1 MSKDANLVKLQNVR
15 TLVLDDEAAAR
26 DAVRTVLEHAGAV
39 VKTACDGREGLNILL
54 REDFDVLVVDLH
66 MEGMNGTAFV
76 QEARKIWPWL
86 GVVVVTGFPGDL
98 PKQVAA
104 DLSITRVLAKPF
116 VPDALRETVLAEAQ
130 ECEQRARRSFGSSVE
145 QVQKQL
151 GLLRRLGET
160 AIEGHDLWGAL
171 REFCSGLGRLL
182 PCAVIGMLG
191 LEKLQNSLIL
201 IVREATSQE
210 FLDVLEQEMKHRF
223 EVLSGRDLS
232 TVKLNRQVE
241 GLQLSPEGPHTPEST
256 FVVPIIISGELC
268 GLMALAATRED
279 AFSTTDIS
287 FLYHAANQFSTV
299 LVALDRMR
307 ELAIRDPL
315 TAVYNRRRMEEELEQ
330 AWNMAQRYEH
340 DMSVAVIDIDHFK
353 QINDT
358 HGHPVGDRIL
368 CEFAEAL
375 KEVIR
380 TADIMGRYGGDEFV
394 VALVQSGLHAAKAFG
409 QRLLETLRDRTFCA
423 DTLKLKMTA
432 SVGIAALHSRK
443 PPATARELLEQ
454 ADYALMDAK
463 RNGRDR
469 CCVWA
474 ENGQPADA
482 ATDVDLAG
490 RAAAAV
496 AEDRQERVLVVD
508 DDPVICTLLETL
520 LQSEGFHVES
530 RLTVAEA
537 LSMVDEHPSGFDVV
551 LTDLGFDNESGF
563 ELLQQL
569 RDRENAPVSI
579 VMTGQATVSNAV
591 ESLRHGAYDFIE
603 KPLVRDQLL
612 AVLGRGLLYRRLLRE
627 NTRYKLFLE
636 DMVREKSA
644 ALRQSL
650 EQTRI
655 SNEFTLE
662 AFVEMLDAR
671 EHGTAEHSLRVRA
684 LAHRLGAEL
693 RLAPDELENLRR
705 GAQLHDIGKMAIP
718 DAILLKEGPLT
729 EEEWTVMKQHPE
741 TGYTIISANPAF
753 ERAAEIVRAHHE
765 HFDGSGYPRGLTG
778 ENICLGARIFAVID
792 SYDTI
797 RSERVYKS
805 HGSAAAA
812 REEIRSRAGTQFD
825 PVVVDVFVRCADVLE
840 KIGNWSGAEEEPAS
854 GGVDLDALR
863 TSIARDPD
871 PK

>member
-1 MSKDANLVKLQNVR
+1 MNEQSKTPSLRHVR
-15 TLVLDDEAAAR
+15 TLVLDDEAVAR
-26 DAVRTVLEHAGAV
+26 EAVRAVLENGGAV
-39 VKTACDGREGLNILL
+39 VKTASDGREGLNILL

-66 MEGMNGTAFV
+66 MEGMDGTAFV

-86 GVVVVTGFPGDL
+86 GVVVVTGFPADL
-98 PKQVAA
+98 PQHIAA
-104 DLSITRVLAKPF
+104 ELNITRVLAKPF
-116 VPDALRETVLAEAQ
+116 AADVLRESVLAEAR

-160 AIEGHDLWGAL
+160 AIEGDNLWDAL
-171 REFCSGLGRLL
+171 RDFCSGLGQLL

-201 IVREATSQE
+201 IVREPTSQE

-223 EVLSGRDLS
+223 EVLSGRDL
-232 TVKLNRQVE
+232 VEVALHRQVE
-241 GLQLSPEGPHTPEST
+241 GVALAAEGPHTPEST
-256 FVVPIIISGELC
+256 FVVPIIIAGELC

-279 AFSTTDIS
+279 AFSSTDIS

-315 TAVYNRRRMEEELEQ
+315 TGVYNRRRMEEELER
-330 AWNMAQRYEH
+330 AWNMAKRYGH

-353 QINDT
+353 QVNDI

-375 KEVIR
+375 TEVIR
-380 TADIMGRYGGDEFV
+380 TSDIMGRYGGDEFV
-394 VALVQSGLHAAKAFG
+394 VALTQSGRSAATAFG
-409 QRLLETLRDRTFCA
+409 QRALETLRSRTFRA
-423 DTLKLKMTA
+423 GAQGLDMTA

-443 PPATARELLEQ
+443 PPGTARELLEQ
-454 ADYALMDAK
+454 ADYALMEAK
-463 RNGRDR
+463 RRGRD
-469 CCVWA
+469 CCCAWA
-474 ENGQPADA
+474 ECNSPAEEA
-482 ATDVDLAG
+482 ADGDLAEK
-490 RAAAAV
+490 AAAAV
-496 AEDRQERVLVVD
+496 TDDHQPRILVVD
-508 DDPVICTLLETL
+508 DEEAICSLLKQLLEV
-520 LQSEGFHVES
+520 EGFHVES

-537 LSMVDEHPSGFDVV
+537 VSLVDAQPAGFDVV

-563 ELLQQL
+563 ELLKQL

-612 AVLGRGLLYRRLLRE
+612 AVLDRGLLYRRLLRE

-636 DMVREKSA
+636 DMIREKSA

-671 EHGTAEHSLRVRA
+671 EHGTAQHSLRVRA
-684 LAHRLGAEL
+684 LAQQLGAEL
-693 RLAPDELENLRR
+693 GLGPDELENLRR

-718 DAILLKEGPLT
+718 DEILLKEDALN
-729 EEEWTVMKQHPE
+729 EDEWAVMKKHPE
-741 TGYTIISANPAF
+741 TGYKIISSNPAF
-753 ERAAEIVRAHHE
+753 EQAAEIVRSHHE
-765 HFDGSGYPRGLTG
+765 HFDGTGYPSGLAG
-778 ENICLGARIFAVID
+778 EAICLGARIFAVID
-792 SYDTI
+792 AYDTM
-797 RSERVYKS
+797 RSARVYKA
-805 HGSAAAA
+805 HDTAGAA

-825 PVVVDVFVRCADVLE
+825 PAVVDAFLRCADDLE
-840 KIGNWSGAEEEPAS
+840 QVGGWSEGDDEAV

-863 TSIARDPD
+863 ANIRAD
-871 PK
+871 

>member
-1 MSKDANLVKLQNVR
+1 MREEEQTPNLQDTR
-15 TLVLDDEAAAR
+15 TLVLDDEAVAR
-26 DAVRTVLEHAGAV
+26 EAVRTVLEHAGAV

-54 REDFDVLVVDLH
+54 REDFDVLIVDLH
-66 MEGMNGTAFV
+66 MDGMDGTAFV

-86 GVVVVTGFPGDL
+86 GVVVVTGFPADL

-104 DLSITRVLAKPF
+104 ELNITRVLAKPF
-116 VPDALRETVLAEAQ
+116 VPAALRESVAAEAH

-160 AIEGHDLWGAL
+160 AIEGHNLWGAL

-201 IVREATSQE
+201 IVREAASQE

-232 TVKLNRQVE
+232 EVKLHRQVE
-241 GLQLSPEGPHTPEST
+241 GIGLSADGPHTPEST

-279 AFSTTDIS
+279 AFSSTDIS

-330 AWNMAQRYEH
+330 AWNMAQRYGH

-368 CEFAEAL
+368 CEFADAL

-380 TADIMGRYGGDEFV
+380 TADIMGRYGGDEFLV
-394 VALVQSGLHAAKAFG
+394 VLAQSGLHAATAFG
-409 QRLLETLRDRTFCA
+409 QRLLETLRDRAFCD
-423 DTLKLKMTA
+423 DTLQLQMTA

-454 ADYALMDAK
+454 ADYALMEAK
-463 RNGRDR
+463 RCGRD
-469 CCVWA
+469 CCRLWA
-474 ENGQPADA
+474 EYNQPAGD
-482 ATDVDLAG
+482 TGTGDLAG

-496 AEDRQERVLVVD
+496 AENRQERILVVD
-508 DDPVICTLLETL
+508 DDQAICTLLEAL
-520 LQSEGFHVES
+520 LQAEGFHVES
-530 RLTVAEA
+530 RLTVADA
-537 LSMVDEHPSGFDVV
+537 LSLVDEHPSGFDVV
-551 LTDLGFDNESGF
+551 LTDLGFENESGI

-579 VMTGQATVSNAV
+579 VMTGQATVANAV

-671 EHGTAEHSLRVRA
+671 EHGTAQHSLRVRA

-693 RLAPDELENLRR
+693 QLGPDELENLRR

-718 DAILLKEGPLT
+718 DAILLKEGSLT
-729 EEEWTVMKQHPE
+729 EEEWAIMRQHPE
-741 TGYTIISANPAF
+741 TGYKIISSNPAF
-753 ERAAEIVRAHHE
+753 ERAADIVRAHHE
-765 HFDGSGYPRGLTG
+765 HFDGSGYPRGLA
-778 ENICLGARIFAVID
+778 EKDICLGARIFAVID
-792 SYDTI
+792 SYDTM
-797 RSERVYKS
+797 RSERVYKT
-805 HGSAAAA
+805 HGSATAA
-812 REEIRSRAGTQFD
+812 REEIRSRSGTQFD
-825 PVVVDVFVRCADVLE
+825 PVVVNAFLRCVDALE
-840 KIGNWSGAEEEPAS
+840 KIGNWSEGQANEP
-854 GGVDLDALR
+854 GPRGVDLDALR
-863 TSIARDPD
+863 SSIEGDAT
-871 PK
+871 